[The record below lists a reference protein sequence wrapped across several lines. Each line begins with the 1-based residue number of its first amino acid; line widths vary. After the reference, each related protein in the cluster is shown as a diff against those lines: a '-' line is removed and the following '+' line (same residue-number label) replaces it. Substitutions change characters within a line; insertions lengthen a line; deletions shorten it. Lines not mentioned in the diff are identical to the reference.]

1 MTPHAVLHM
10 LQTVPAPGNHQEF
23 PCLQMEPGVPHQVPQ
38 HPVPIQGWSSCLGL
52 APNAAGISTP
62 VVSVPSQPSQTLQ
75 TAIPN
80 PADSQIQSQIFGPS
94 KSIQEALEMHSLPK
108 AAPQASFGTPNTNS
122 RGKQR
127 LCPRRAKA
135 RAGSC
140 SSVPS
145 ALAATA
151 SPAGEVQRAA
161 DLPAAPAATL
171 QPCRSLR
178 CSFALLSFGQLLP

>member
-10 LQTVPAPGNHQEF
+10 LQTVPAPGSHQEF
-23 PCLQMEPGVPHQVPQ
+23 PCLQMEPGVPHQAPQRLWEQ
-38 HPVPIQGWSSCLGL
+38 HPVPSQGRSSCLGL

-75 TAIPN
+75 TAT
-80 PADSQIQSQIFGPS
+80 GPS
-94 KSIQEALEMHSLPK
+94 KSTQEALEMHSLPK

-122 RGKQR
+122 RGRQR

-135 RAGSC
+135 RTGSC

-178 CSFALLSFGQLLP
+178 CFFALLSFGQLLP